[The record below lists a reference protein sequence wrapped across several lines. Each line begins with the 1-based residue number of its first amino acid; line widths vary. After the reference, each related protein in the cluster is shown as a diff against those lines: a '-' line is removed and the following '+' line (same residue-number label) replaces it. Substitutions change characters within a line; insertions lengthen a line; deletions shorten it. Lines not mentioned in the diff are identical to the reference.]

1 MSQLIS
7 MHEARK
13 AIDDFRPN
21 RDPLK
26 QPWIEGGEHGEISYA
41 MLEQGLNAHFPF
53 VDGMHVGDRYSV
65 TFSSLDSVSAS
76 VSGTV
81 EQEGVDVVSFL
92 APEKALTLQGRQV
105 ELYYRYHEYPPE
117 EQISPVTRLNIEGL
131 MYSPV
136 VDEAVSGVIPS
147 PVVTVGATLR
157 LRAGLAFT
165 PGAVVSVY
173 WVGSNSSGCFVR
185 YLIVQDRED
194 LIIPVEP
201 RYLEPNRYGTVH
213 IVYTVHSV
221 SGARTSSAIALYVAG
236 DLLAPQ
242 PVHIGGGGYYTPLQ
256 LLPYDEEGLIPFQF
270 PTEGMQDGELAT
282 LLLLGSELGSE
293 RILRRTVTASEIAD
307 GYMAFGVPIP
317 FPQIGNYAVLL
328 GVLERRSGEAVGSP
342 FVQLGVNQ
350 DKTRTDAVI

>member
-1 MSQLIS
+1 MNQSIS

-26 QPWIEGGEHGEISYA
+26 QPWVEGGEDGEISYA
-41 MLEQGLNAHFPF
+41 MLEQGLTVLFSF

-65 TFSSLDSVSAS
+65 TFNGSDGVSAG

-81 EQEGVDVVSFL
+81 EQEDVDIVSFL
-92 APEKALTLQGRQV
+92 APEKALMLQGLQV
-105 ELYYRYHEYPPE
+105 QLYYRYHEYPAE
-117 EQISPVTRLNIEGL
+117 EQISPITLLNIEGS
-131 MYSPV
+131 MYSPI
-136 VDEAVSGVIPS
+136 VDEAVHGVIPS

-194 LIIPVEP
+194 WIIPVEP
-201 RYLEPNRYGTVH
+201 RFLEPNRHGTVH

-221 SGARTSSAIALYVAG
+221 NGSRTSSAIALYVAG

-242 PVHIGGGGYYTPLQ
+242 PVHIGGGGYYTPLH
-256 LLPYDEEGLIPFQF
+256 LLPFDEEGLIPFQF
-270 PTEGMQDGELAT
+270 PTEGMQEGELAT

-293 RILRRTVTASEIAD
+293 RILRREVTASEIAD
-307 GYMAFGVPIP
+307 GYMAFGVPIR
-317 FPQIGNYAVLL
+317 FPQIGSQAVLL
-328 GVLERRSGEAVGSP
+328 GVLERRSGEVVGSP
-342 FVQLGVNQ
+342 AVQLGINQ
-350 DKTRTDAVI
+350 DKTRADAVV